1 MLVELPDER
10 VDLLGV
16 EPRCLRRKRD
26 RRRGADCGNRGE
38 EPLGLGFQSG
48 KALLDQI
55 ERFAPGLRERII
67 ARHVRTP
74 ADLESYN
81 PNYVGGDI
89 ITGANTP
96 FQSLVRPRLARGPYA
111 TGIPGVLICSAATPF
126 GAGAHGMNGYNA
138 AQSAL
143 RTLRR

>member
-1 MLVELPDER
+1 M
-10 VDLLGV
+10 
-16 EPRCLRRKRD
+16 C
-26 RRRGADCGNRGE
+26 A
-38 EPLGLGFQSG
+38 
-48 KALLDQI
+48 
-55 ERFAPGLRERII
+55 
-67 ARHVRTP
+67 TP

-96 FQSLVRPRLARGPYA
+96 LQSLVRPRLALDPYA
-111 TGIPGVLICSAATPF
+111 TGIPGVFICSAATPS

-143 RTLRR
+143 RHLRRSG